1 MNLLTP
7 DEIKKAA
14 TLASRQAGER
24 AELAGRQENERRE
37 MAERHR
43 IEAQSEL
50 GAPPPPPK
58 ARKVGPRG

>member
-14 TLASRQAGER
+14 ALASRQAGER

-37 MAERHR
+37 LAERHR
-43 IEAQSEL
+43 IEAESEL
-50 GAPPPPPK
+50 RGPPLPPPAAPK
-58 ARKVGPRG
+58 GKRK